1 MKHLQIERFVA
12 VDNLGEGSD
21 HAHVPVAEEVRAGR
35 APSADHRH
43 LRSWEGAPRG
53 VARPRHGVASRR
65 RGIIARGILAAAAL
79 GLMASKT
86 PRAYS
91 GDARVGTP
99 RTACSL
105 SSSSVR
111 ASGTS
116 LHRHDGDTPC
126 TNRSGRPQL
135 SKSSRIGCSAS
146 SPRVWSMTLSLARG
160 GSGVSGVASIVSL
173 GLFTSP
179 GLVSSVVGMRARA
192 GYPRRATTRVM
203 MVCTRKSWFRL
214 GDKIQC
220 KCTTGDERESA
231 REHEYVDTTLI
242 KVKPRRAREH
252 PPRADQMTSHPP
264 TAA

>member
-1 MKHLQIERFVA
+1 MRMYLSLRRCEPGAPHPPTIATFGRGKELH
-12 VDNLGEGSD
+12 GES
-21 HAHVPVAEEVRAGR
+21 HAH
-35 APSADHRH
+35 DT
-43 LRSWEGAPRG
+43 
-53 VARPRHGVASRR
+53 ASRR
-65 RGIIARGILAAAAL
+65 VGAASSPEESSPPPL
-79 GLMASKT
+79 LDMASKT

-160 GSGVSGVASIVSL
+160 GSSVSSVASIVSL
-173 GLFTSP
+173 GLFTVE

-192 GYPRRATTRVM
+192 GYPRRATTRV

-220 KCTTGDERESA
+220 KCTTGDEREST

>member
-1 MKHLQIERFVA
+1 MRMYLSLRRCEPGAPHPPTIATFGRGKELH
-12 VDNLGEGSD
+12 GES
-21 HAHVPVAEEVRAGR
+21 HAH
-35 APSADHRH
+35 DT
-43 LRSWEGAPRG
+43 
-53 VARPRHGVASRR
+53 ASRR
-65 RGIIARGILAAAAL
+65 VGAASSPEESSPPPL
-79 GLMASKT
+79 LPMASKT

-173 GLFTSP
+173 GLFTSFW
-179 GLVSSVVGMRARA
+179 LVSSVVGMRARA
-192 GYPRRATTRVM
+192 GYPRATTRVM

-214 GDKIQC
+214 GDKINVPPAMR
-220 KCTTGDERESA
+220 ERAHESTSTSTRHLLKLNPA
-231 REHEYVDTTLI
+231 GHGNTLREQT
-242 KVKPRRAREH
+242 R
-252 PPRADQMTSHPP
+252 
-264 TAA
+264 